1 MRKSLNVI
9 SPYEDIGSQED
20 MKQKKH
26 LRYFLVHLWSA
37 ALTKWQLK
45 KDFGCLN
52 SYLPSK
58 WFRYK
63 FICLFKLWLSF
74 LLGTTLKLWLAKH
87 SPVAMKTRANKKNS
101 IPFKSLKFL
110 PFGGSPFSPPH
121 LCFCM
126 ISMMSLQVSI
136 GTLYTLHLTHGQ
148 FHWTIKRKY
157 KNFQEVHRD
166 LYKHKMMLHL
176 LPIGRLV
183 CWSI

>member
-1 MRKSLNVI
+1 MKRKKLS
-9 SPYEDIGSQED
+9 
-20 MKQKKH
+20 
-26 LRYFLVHLWSA
+26 YFLVHLWSA

-52 SYLPSK
+52 SYLPNK
-58 WFRYK
+58 WFRDK
-63 FICLFKLWLSF
+63 SICLFKLWFSF

-87 SPVAMKTRANKKNS
+87 SPVAMKTRANKKFYS
-101 IPFKSLKFL
+101 IQITQSL
-110 PFGGSPFSPPH
+110 FSPPY
-121 LCFCM
+121 LCLCM

-183 CWSI
+183 CWLIYLCATRPLSLNAVEIWVIVCFELF

>member
-1 MRKSLNVI
+1 MRTLGLRRIWN
-9 SPYEDIGSQED
+9 
-20 MKQKKH
+20 KKNP

-58 WFRYK
+58 WFRDK
-63 FICLFKLWLSF
+63 FICLFKLWFSF

-101 IPFKSLKFL
+101 ISFKSLKFL
-110 PFGGSPFSPPH
+110 AFGGSPFSPPH

-126 ISMMSLQVSI
+126 ISMMSLQVSV